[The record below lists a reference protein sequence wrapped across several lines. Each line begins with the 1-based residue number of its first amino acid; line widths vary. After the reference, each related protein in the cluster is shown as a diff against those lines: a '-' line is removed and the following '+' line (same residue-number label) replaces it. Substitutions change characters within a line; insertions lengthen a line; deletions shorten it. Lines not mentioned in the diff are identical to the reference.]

1 MTDYRIEKDSL
12 GEVQVP
18 AEAYYGAQTQRAI
31 NNFHISGLRPWRAF
45 IWSMAMIK
53 RAAAE
58 VNRDLGLL
66 DGERATAIVQAAQE
80 VIDGKWDDQFQV
92 DPFQAG
98 AGTSHNMNANEV
110 IAARA
115 NEILGYKLTD
125 KDKPIRSNDHVNMA
139 QSTND

>member
-1 MTDYRIEKDSL
+1 MTEYRSEKDSL

-45 IWSMAMIK
+45 IWSMAAIK

-58 VNRDLGLL
+58 VNRDLGLFNDRDV
-66 DGERATAIVQAAQE
+66 DGRRVKAGELVEAIVRAAGE
-80 VIDGKWDDQFQV
+80 VMDGKWDGEFVV

-98 AGTSHNMNANEV
+98 AGTS
-110 IAARA
+110 
-115 NEILGYKLTD
+115 
-125 KDKPIRSNDHVNMA
+125 
-139 QSTND
+139 